1 MSSNLANIESALK
14 YLYLPRLQST
24 INTRNVL
31 SARLQTNTDLTT
43 VSGRSAVV
51 PINIRPSQAIGARAD
66 EGDLPAPQNQ
76 TYVECRIPYKYNYAT
91 IRISHQAIAAARN
104 DEGSFIRV
112 VSSEMEG
119 IERDLRNDLN
129 RQHFGAGEGS
139 LGSILSVDNSAN
151 TITMDSDTH
160 AIKAGMLI
168 DVWTNAAGAH
178 AARYAALTVATVA
191 GAVVTVN
198 AATITAITSSDWVT
212 RTGSRGAG
220 VGDANRYERM
230 GLAGI
235 VNNNNDAF
243 QNITRSAYPEWKA
256 QVFEHATPGTDRV
269 ITATILDDALLT
281 IEEQGEGQVTFGITN
296 RVQYR
301 RIADLMTAQ
310 RRYTPGDQ
318 QKFEGGFTAI
328 EWGGVPIVFDRDCHS
343 QDNAAANGDDDVL
356 YFLDED
362 TLGFYELSD
371 FDFDDEDG
379 NVLHRQ
385 QGKAHYDATLF
396 KYGNM
401 GCTDPGN
408 NGVIKD
414 LTRA

>member
-31 SARLQTNTDLTT
+31 SSRLQTNTDLTT

-91 IRISHQAIAAARN
+91 IRISHQAIAASRN
-104 DEGSFIRV
+104 DEGAFIRV

-139 LGSILSVDNSAN
+139 LGTILSADNTAN
-151 TITMDSDTH
+151 TITMDSTTH
-160 AIKAGMLI
+160 AVKTGMLI
-168 DVWTNAAGAH
+168 DVWQNAAGGH
-178 AARYAALTVATVA
+178 AARYAALSVTGVS
-191 GAVVTVN
+191 GAVVTHA
-198 AATITAITSSDWVT
+198 AATNSAIQATDWIT
-212 RTGSRGAG
+212 RTGSRAAG
-220 VGDANRYERM
+220 IAEANRYERM
-230 GLAGI
+230 GLEGI
-235 VNNNNDAF
+235 ISNTGTL
-243 QNITRSAYPEWKA
+243 QNIVRGDYPEWNA
-256 QVFEHATPGTDRV
+256 QVFANGGADRAITD
-269 ITATILDDALLT
+269 TILDDALLT
-281 IEEQGEGQVTFGITN
+281 IEEQGEGSVSFGITN

-301 RIADLMTAQ
+301 RIADLMTQQ

-328 EWGGVPIVFDRDCHS
+328 EWGGVPIVFDRDCHVQS
-343 QDNAAANGDDDVL
+343 NTSETDDDVV

-414 LTRA
+414 LTR